1 MAVSE
6 ERRRELYQ
14 SLEAAHGPRV
24 AATMMEYLPPV
35 GWSDVARQGDLVLLR
50 SDVEDLRAEFQV
62 MRGDLQVM
70 RGDLQVMRGDLQVMR
85 GDLDGLRRDLDTGL
99 AAVRAEIRSEAVRLE
114 HRMDGGFDRLR
125 AEMHD
130 GFGAVRTD
138 FAAIIAAQTRSMVL
152 MVLGSILTVAVIA
165 FTAAASAP

>member
-50 SDVEDLRAEFQV
+50 SDVEDLRAEF
-62 MRGDLQVM
+62 QVM

>member
-70 RGDLQVMRGDLQVMR
+70 RGDL
-85 GDLDGLRRDLDTGL
+85 DGLRRDLDTGL

-125 AEMHD
+125 VEMHD

>member
-70 RGDLQVMRGDLQVMR
+70 RGDLQVMRGDL
-85 GDLDGLRRDLDTGL
+85 DGLRRDLDTGL

-125 AEMHD
+125 VEMHD

>member
-6 ERRRELYQ
+6 ERRLELYR
-14 SLEAAHGPRV
+14 SLEAAHGARV
-24 AATMMEYLPPV
+24 AATMMGYLPPV
-35 GWSDVARQGDLVLLR
+35 GWSDVAHQDDLVLLR
-50 SDVEDLRAEFQV
+50 SEVDQ
-62 MRGDLQVM
+62 
-70 RGDLQVMRGDLQVMR
+70 
-85 GDLDGLRRDLDTGL
+85 LRRDMDTGF
-99 AAVRAEIRSEAVRLE
+99 AAVRAEIRSEAVRLKQ
-114 HRMDGGFDRLR
+114 RMDGGFDRLR